1 MTQLISEIMS
11 DKAVCRTAPA
21 KPGLLSIRE
30 DQIRTQLII
39 GGTSFTRKQYQK
51 GSDQNMVYYSVEDQ
65 LQMGQNEENF
75 WYASFLGRTSQKNY
89 PVNTCAM
96 RVHYNTAGP
105 E

>member
-1 MTQLISEIMS
+1 M
-11 DKAVCRTAPA
+11 
-21 KPGLLSIRE
+21 
-30 DQIRTQLII
+30 
-39 GGTSFTRKQYQK
+39 KQYK
-51 GSDQNMVYYSVEDQ
+51 AGLSMIFLQNIIRMIDICSLGLVSQIYYLVEDQ